1 MLTKRINDIIKSSNA
16 DIAVLVKDL
25 KENKILFKY
34 NENKKYISASII
46 KVPIMIEALS
56 RFDLG
61 QIKLEDKFKI
71 SDTDKVDFSII
82 TEQNLNECAF
92 EELIEWMI
100 ISSDNTATNVLIDIL
115 GLENINNTIKKL
127 NMKNT
132 LLERKMM
139 DFKAIEFGKN
149 NYTCLNDMLIA
160 MEGLYRGTLISSEM
174 SEIAIDILKNQRDSF
189 MLKRYIRDNVTLAN
203 KTGELDN
210 LNNDIGIFYTKNSDY
225 FIGVFAHNVKKNKD
239 AYEII
244 GRISKEVYDYYKK
257 YKCEV

>member
-1 MLTKRINDIIKSSNA
+1 MLTNRINHIIKNSSA

-25 KENKILFKY
+25 KEDKVIFKY
-34 NENKKYISASII
+34 NEDKKYVSASII

-56 RFDLG
+56 RVDLG
-61 QIKLEDKFKI
+61 EINLDDKFNI
-71 SDTDKVDFSII
+71 GDDNKVDFSVI
-82 TEQNLNECAF
+82 TEQDLNECTF

-115 GLENINNTIKKL
+115 GLENINDRIKKL

-139 DFKAIEFGKN
+139 DFKAIEYGRN
-149 NYTCLNDMLIA
+149 NYTSLNDMLIA
-160 MEGLYRGTLISSEM
+160 MEGLYRGVLISSEM
-174 SEIAIDILKNQRDSF
+174 SLKAIDILKNQRDNF

-203 KTGELDN
+203 KTGELDK
-210 LNNDIGIFYTKNSDY
+210 LNNDVGIFYTKNHNY
-225 FIGVFAHNVKKNKD
+225 FIGIFVHDVKKNKD

-244 GRISKEVYDYYKK
+244 GKISKEVYDYYKNI
-257 YKCEV
+257 

>member
-1 MLTKRINDIIKSSNA
+1 MLTNRINHIIKNSSV

-25 KENKILFKY
+25 KEDKVIFKY
-34 NENKKYISASII
+34 NEDKKYVSASII

-56 RFDLG
+56 RVDLG
-61 QIKLEDKFKI
+61 EINLDDKFNI
-71 SDTDKVDFSII
+71 GDDNKVDFSVI
-82 TEQNLNECAF
+82 TEQDLKECTF

-115 GLENINNTIKKL
+115 GLENINDRIKKL

-139 DFKAIEFGKN
+139 DFKAIEYGRN
-149 NYTCLNDMLIA
+149 NYTSLNDMLIA
-160 MEGLYRGTLISSEM
+160 MEGLYRGVLISSEM
-174 SEIAIDILKNQRDSF
+174 SLKAIDILKNQRDNF

-203 KTGELDN
+203 KTGELDK
-210 LNNDIGIFYTKNSDY
+210 LNNDVGIFYTKNHDY
-225 FIGVFAHNVKKNKD
+225 FIGIFVHDVKKNKD

-244 GRISKEVYDYYKK
+244 GKISKEVYDYYKNI
-257 YKCEV
+257 

>member
-1 MLTKRINDIIKSSNA
+1 MLTNRINHIIKNSSA

-25 KENKILFKY
+25 KEDKVIFKY
-34 NENKKYISASII
+34 NEDKKYVSASII

-56 RFDLG
+56 RVDLG
-61 QIKLEDKFKI
+61 EINLDDKFNI
-71 SDTDKVDFSII
+71 GDDNKVDFSVI
-82 TEQNLNECAF
+82 TEQDLKECTF

-115 GLENINNTIKKL
+115 GLENINDRIKKL

-139 DFKAIEFGKN
+139 DFKAIEYGRN
-149 NYTCLNDMLIA
+149 NYTSLNDMLIA
-160 MEGLYRGTLISSEM
+160 MEGLYRGVLISSEM
-174 SEIAIDILKNQRDSF
+174 SLKAIDILKNHRDNF

-203 KTGELDN
+203 KTGELDK
-210 LNNDIGIFYTKNSDY
+210 LNNDVGIFYTKNHNY
-225 FIGVFAHNVKKNKD
+225 FIGIFVHDVKKNKD

-244 GRISKEVYDYYKK
+244 GKISKEVYDYYKNI
-257 YKCEV
+257 

>member
-1 MLTKRINDIIKSSNA
+1 MLTNRINHIIKNSSA

-25 KENKILFKY
+25 KEDKVIFKY
-34 NENKKYISASII
+34 NEDKKYVSASII

-56 RFDLG
+56 RVDLG
-61 QIKLEDKFKI
+61 EINLDDKFNI
-71 SDTDKVDFSII
+71 GDDNKVDFSVI
-82 TEQNLNECAF
+82 TEQDLKECNF

-115 GLENINNTIKKL
+115 GLENINDRIKKL

-139 DFKAIEFGKN
+139 DFKAIEYGRN
-149 NYTCLNDMLIA
+149 NYTSLNDMLIA
-160 MEGLYRGTLISSEM
+160 MEGLYRGVLISSEM
-174 SEIAIDILKNQRDSF
+174 SLKAIDILKNQRDNF

-203 KTGELDN
+203 KTGELDK
-210 LNNDIGIFYTKNSDY
+210 LNNDVGIFYTKNHNY
-225 FIGVFAHNVKKNKD
+225 FIGIFVHDVKKNKD

-244 GRISKEVYDYYKK
+244 GKISKEVYDYYKNI
-257 YKCEV
+257 

>member
-1 MLTKRINDIIKSSNA
+1 MLTNRINHIIKNSSA

-25 KENKILFKY
+25 KEDKVIFKY
-34 NENKKYISASII
+34 NEDKKYVSASII

-56 RFDLG
+56 RVDLG
-61 QIKLEDKFKI
+61 EINLDDKFNI
-71 SDTDKVDFSII
+71 GDDNKVDFSVI
-82 TEQNLNECAF
+82 TEQDLKECTF

-115 GLENINNTIKKL
+115 ELENINDRIKKL

-139 DFKAIEFGKN
+139 DFKAIEYGRN
-149 NYTCLNDMLIA
+149 NYTSLNDMLIA
-160 MEGLYRGTLISSEM
+160 MEGLYRGVLISSEM
-174 SEIAIDILKNQRDSF
+174 SLKAIDILKNQRDNF

-203 KTGELDN
+203 KTGELDK
-210 LNNDIGIFYTKNSDY
+210 LNNDVGIFYTKNHDY
-225 FIGVFAHNVKKNKD
+225 FIGIFVHDVKKNKD

-244 GRISKEVYDYYKK
+244 GKISKEVYDYYKNI
-257 YKCEV
+257 

>member
-1 MLTKRINDIIKSSNA
+1 MLTNRINHIIKNSSA

-25 KENKILFKY
+25 KEDKVIFKY
-34 NENKKYISASII
+34 NEDKKYVSASII

-56 RFDLG
+56 RVDLG
-61 QIKLEDKFKI
+61 EINLDDKFNI
-71 SDTDKVDFSII
+71 GDDNKVDFSVI
-82 TEQNLNECAF
+82 TEQDLKECTF

-115 GLENINNTIKKL
+115 GLENINDRIKKL

-139 DFKAIEFGKN
+139 DFKAIEYGRN
-149 NYTCLNDMLIA
+149 NYTSLNDMLIA
-160 MEGLYRGTLISSEM
+160 MEGLYRGVLISSEM
-174 SEIAIDILKNQRDSF
+174 SLKAIDILKNQRDNF

-203 KTGELDN
+203 NTGELDK
-210 LNNDIGIFYTKNSDY
+210 LNNDVGIFYTKNHNY
-225 FIGVFAHNVKKNKD
+225 FIGIFVHDVKKNKD

-244 GRISKEVYDYYKK
+244 GKISKEVYDYYKNI
-257 YKCEV
+257 

>member
-1 MLTKRINDIIKSSNA
+1 MLTNRINHIIKNSSA

-25 KENKILFKY
+25 KEDKVIFKY
-34 NENKKYISASII
+34 NEDKKYVSASII

-56 RFDLG
+56 RVDLG
-61 QIKLEDKFKI
+61 EINLDDKFNI
-71 SDTDKVDFSII
+71 GDDNKVDFSVI
-82 TEQNLNECAF
+82 TEQDLKECNF

-115 GLENINNTIKKL
+115 ELENINDRIKKL

-139 DFKAIEFGKN
+139 DFKAIEYGRN
-149 NYTCLNDMLIA
+149 NYTSLNDMLIA
-160 MEGLYRGTLISSEM
+160 MEGLYRGVLISSEM
-174 SEIAIDILKNQRDSF
+174 SLKAIDILKNQRDNF

-203 KTGELDN
+203 KTGELDK
-210 LNNDIGIFYTKNSDY
+210 LNNDVGIFYTKNHNY
-225 FIGVFAHNVKKNKD
+225 FIGIFVHDVKKNKD

-244 GRISKEVYDYYKK
+244 GKISKEVYDYYKNI
-257 YKCEV
+257 

>member
-1 MLTKRINDIIKSSNA
+1 MLTNRINHIIKNSSA

-25 KENKILFKY
+25 KEDKVIFKY
-34 NENKKYISASII
+34 NEDKKYVSASII

-56 RFDLG
+56 RVDLG
-61 QIKLEDKFKI
+61 EINLDDKFNI
-71 SDTDKVDFSII
+71 GDDNKVDFSVI
-82 TEQNLNECAF
+82 TEQDLKECTF

-115 GLENINNTIKKL
+115 ELENINDRIKKL

-139 DFKAIEFGKN
+139 DFKAIEYGRN
-149 NYTCLNDMLIA
+149 NYTSLNDMLIA
-160 MEGLYRGTLISSEM
+160 MEGLYRGVLISSEM
-174 SEIAIDILKNQRDSF
+174 SLKAIDILKNQRDNF

-203 KTGELDN
+203 KTGELDK
-210 LNNDIGIFYTKNSDY
+210 LNNDVGIFYTKNHNY
-225 FIGVFAHNVKKNKD
+225 FIGIFVHDVKKNKD

-244 GRISKEVYDYYKK
+244 GKISKEVYDYYKNI
-257 YKCEV
+257 

>member
-1 MLTKRINDIIKSSNA
+1 MLTNRINHIIKNSSA

-25 KENKILFKY
+25 KEDKVIFKY
-34 NENKKYISASII
+34 NEDKKYVSASII

-56 RFDLG
+56 RVDLG
-61 QIKLEDKFKI
+61 EINLDDKFNI
-71 SDTDKVDFSII
+71 GDDNKVDFSVI
-82 TEQNLNECAF
+82 TEQDLKECTF

-115 GLENINNTIKKL
+115 GLENINDRIKKL

-139 DFKAIEFGKN
+139 DFKAIEYGRN
-149 NYTCLNDMLIA
+149 NYTSLNDMLIA

-174 SEIAIDILKNQRDSF
+174 SERAIEILKNQRDSF
-189 MLKRYIRDNVTLAN
+189 MLKRYIRNNVTLAN

-210 LNNDIGIFYTKNSDY
+210 LNNDIGIFYTKNHDY
-225 FIGVFAHNVKKNKD
+225 FIGVFVHHVKKNKD

-244 GRISKEVYDYYKK
+244 GKISKEVYDYYKNI
-257 YKCEV
+257 

>member
-1 MLTKRINDIIKSSNA
+1 MLTNRINHIIKNSSA

-25 KENKILFKY
+25 KADKVIFKY
-34 NENKKYISASII
+34 NEDKKYVSASII

-56 RFDLG
+56 RVDLG
-61 QIKLEDKFKI
+61 EINLDDKFNI
-71 SDTDKVDFSII
+71 GDDNKVDFSVI
-82 TEQNLNECAF
+82 TEQDLKECTF

-115 GLENINNTIKKL
+115 GLENINDRIKKL

-139 DFKAIEFGKN
+139 DFKAIEYGRN
-149 NYTCLNDMLIA
+149 NYTSLNDMLIA
-160 MEGLYRGTLISSEM
+160 MEGLYRGVLISSEM
-174 SEIAIDILKNQRDSF
+174 SLKAIDILKNQRDNF

-203 KTGELDN
+203 KTGELDK
-210 LNNDIGIFYTKNSDY
+210 LNNDVGIFYTKNHNY
-225 FIGVFAHNVKKNKD
+225 FIGIFVHDVKKNKD

-244 GRISKEVYDYYKK
+244 GKISKEVYDYYKNI
-257 YKCEV
+257 

>member
-1 MLTKRINDIIKSSNA
+1 MLINRIDEIIKNSSA

-25 KENKILFKY
+25 KEDKVIFKY
-34 NENKKYISASII
+34 NEDKKYISASII

-56 RFDLG
+56 QVDLG
-61 QIKLEDKFKI
+61 EINLDDKFNI
-71 SDTDKVDFSII
+71 SYDNKVDFSVI
-82 TEQNLNECAF
+82 TEQDLNECTF

-115 GLENINNTIKKL
+115 GLENINNRIKKL

-132 LLERKMM
+132 VLKRKMM
-139 DFKAIEFGKN
+139 DFKAIECGRN
-149 NYTCLNDMLIA
+149 NYTALNDMLIA
-160 MEGLYRGTLISSEM
+160 MEGLYRGVLLSSEM
-174 SEIAIDILKNQRDSF
+174 SLKAMDILKNQRDNC

-210 LNNDIGIFYTKNSDY
+210 LNNDIGIFYTKDRDY
-225 FIGVFAHNVKKNKD
+225 FIGVFAHEVKKNED

-244 GRISKEVYDYYKK
+244 GKISKEVYDYYKNI
-257 YKCEV
+257 

>member
-1 MLTKRINDIIKSSNA
+1 MLTNRINHIIKNSSA

-25 KENKILFKY
+25 KEDKVIFKY
-34 NENKKYISASII
+34 NEDKKYVSASII

-56 RFDLG
+56 RVDLG
-61 QIKLEDKFKI
+61 EINLDDKFNI
-71 SDTDKVDFSII
+71 GDDNKVDFSVI
-82 TEQNLNECAF
+82 TEQDLKECNF

-115 GLENINNTIKKL
+115 ELENINDRIKKL

-139 DFKAIEFGKN
+139 DFKAIEYGRN
-149 NYTCLNDMLIA
+149 NYTSLNDMLIA
-160 MEGLYRGTLISSEM
+160 MEGLYRGVLISSEM
-174 SEIAIDILKNQRDSF
+174 SLKAIDILKNQRDNF

-203 KTGELDN
+203 KTGELDK
-210 LNNDIGIFYTKNSDY
+210 LNNDVGIFYTKNHNY
-225 FIGVFAHNVKKNKD
+225 FIGIFVHDVKKNKD

-244 GRISKEVYDYYKK
+244 GKISKEVYGYYKNI
-257 YKCEV
+257 

>member
-1 MLTKRINDIIKSSNA
+1 MLTNRINHIIKNSSA

-25 KENKILFKY
+25 KEDKVIFKY
-34 NENKKYISASII
+34 NEDKKYVSASVI

-56 RFDLG
+56 RVDLG
-61 QIKLEDKFKI
+61 EINLDDKFNI
-71 SDTDKVDFSII
+71 GDDNKVDFSVI
-82 TEQNLNECAF
+82 TEQDLKECTF

-115 GLENINNTIKKL
+115 GLENINDRIKKL

-139 DFKAIEFGKN
+139 DFKAIEYGRN
-149 NYTCLNDMLIA
+149 NYTSLNDMLIA
-160 MEGLYRGTLISSEM
+160 MEGLYRGVLISSEM
-174 SEIAIDILKNQRDSF
+174 SLKAIDILKNQRDNF

-203 KTGELDN
+203 KTGELDK
-210 LNNDIGIFYTKNSDY
+210 LNNDVGIFYTKNHNY
-225 FIGVFAHNVKKNKD
+225 FIGIFVYDVKKNKD

-244 GRISKEVYDYYKK
+244 GKISKEVYDYYKNI
-257 YKCEV
+257 

>member
-1 MLTKRINDIIKSSNA
+1 MLTNRINHIIKNSSA

-25 KENKILFKY
+25 KEDKVIFKY
-34 NENKKYISASII
+34 NEDKKYVSASII

-56 RFDLG
+56 RVDLG
-61 QIKLEDKFKI
+61 EINLDDKFNI
-71 SDTDKVDFSII
+71 GDDNKVDFSVI
-82 TEQNLNECAF
+82 TEQDLKECTF

-115 GLENINNTIKKL
+115 GLENINDRIKKL

-139 DFKAIEFGKN
+139 DFKAIEYGRN
-149 NYTCLNDMLIA
+149 NYTSLNDMLIA
-160 MEGLYRGTLISSEM
+160 MEGLYRGVLISSEM
-174 SEIAIDILKNQRDSF
+174 SLKAIDILKNQRDNF

-203 KTGELDN
+203 KTGELDK
-210 LNNDIGIFYTKNSDY
+210 LNNDVGIFYTKNHNY
-225 FIGVFAHNVKKNKD
+225 FIGIFVHDVKKNKD

-244 GRISKEVYDYYKK
+244 GKISKGVYDYYKNI
-257 YKCEV
+257 

>member
-1 MLTKRINDIIKSSNA
+1 MLTNRINHIIKNSSA

-25 KENKILFKY
+25 KEDKVIFKY
-34 NENKKYISASII
+34 NEDKKYVSASII

-56 RFDLG
+56 RVDLG
-61 QIKLEDKFKI
+61 EINLDDKFNI
-71 SDTDKVDFSII
+71 GDDNKVDFSVI
-82 TEQNLNECAF
+82 TEKDLKECTF

-115 GLENINNTIKKL
+115 ELENINDRIKKL

-139 DFKAIEFGKN
+139 DFKAIEYGRN
-149 NYTCLNDMLIA
+149 NYTSLNDMLIA
-160 MEGLYRGTLISSEM
+160 MEGLYRGVLISSEM
-174 SEIAIDILKNQRDSF
+174 SLKAIDILKNQRDNF

-203 KTGELDN
+203 KTGELDK
-210 LNNDIGIFYTKNSDY
+210 LNNDVGIFYTKNHNY
-225 FIGVFAHNVKKNKD
+225 FIGIFVHDVKKNKD

-244 GRISKEVYDYYKK
+244 GKISKEVYDYYKNI
-257 YKCEV
+257 

>member
-1 MLTKRINDIIKSSNA
+1 MLTNRINHIIKNSSV

-25 KENKILFKY
+25 KEDKVIFKY
-34 NENKKYISASII
+34 NEDKKYVSASII

-56 RFDLG
+56 RVDLG
-61 QIKLEDKFKI
+61 EINLDDKFNI
-71 SDTDKVDFSII
+71 GDDNKVDFSVI
-82 TEQNLNECAF
+82 TEQDLKECTF

-115 GLENINNTIKKL
+115 GLENINDRIKKL

-139 DFKAIEFGKN
+139 DFKAIEYGRN
-149 NYTCLNDMLIA
+149 NYTSLNDMLIA
-160 MEGLYRGTLISSEM
+160 MEGLYRGVLISSEM
-174 SEIAIDILKNQRDSF
+174 SLKAIDILKNQRDNF

-203 KTGELDN
+203 KTGELDK
-210 LNNDIGIFYTKNSDY
+210 LNNDVGIFYTKNHNY
-225 FIGVFAHNVKKNKD
+225 FIGIFVHDVKKNKD

-244 GRISKEVYDYYKK
+244 GKISKEVYDYYKNI
-257 YKCEV
+257 

>member
-1 MLTKRINDIIKSSNA
+1 MLTNRINHIIKNSSA

-25 KENKILFKY
+25 KEDKVIFKY
-34 NENKKYISASII
+34 NEDKKYVSASII

-56 RFDLG
+56 RVDLG
-61 QIKLEDKFKI
+61 EKNLDDKFNI
-71 SDTDKVDFSII
+71 GDDNKVDFSVI
-82 TEQNLNECAF
+82 TEQDLKECTF

-115 GLENINNTIKKL
+115 GLENINDRIKKL

-139 DFKAIEFGKN
+139 DFKAIEYGRN
-149 NYTCLNDMLIA
+149 NYTSLNDMLIA
-160 MEGLYRGTLISSEM
+160 MEGLYRGVLISSEM
-174 SEIAIDILKNQRDSF
+174 SLKAIDILKNQRDNF

-203 KTGELDN
+203 KTGELDK
-210 LNNDIGIFYTKNSDY
+210 LNNDVGIFYTKNHNY
-225 FIGVFAHNVKKNKD
+225 FIGIFVHDVKKNKD

-244 GRISKEVYDYYKK
+244 GKISKEVYDYYKNI
-257 YKCEV
+257 

>member
-1 MLTKRINDIIKSSNA
+1 MLTNRINHIIKNSSA

-25 KENKILFKY
+25 KEDKVIFKY
-34 NENKKYISASII
+34 NEDKKYVSASII

-56 RFDLG
+56 RVDLG
-61 QIKLEDKFKI
+61 EINLDDKFNI
-71 SDTDKVDFSII
+71 GDDNKVDFSVI
-82 TEQNLNECAF
+82 TEQDLKECTF

-115 GLENINNTIKKL
+115 GLEDINDRIKKL

-139 DFKAIEFGKN
+139 DFKAIEYGRN
-149 NYTCLNDMLIA
+149 NYTSLNDMLIA
-160 MEGLYRGTLISSEM
+160 MEGLYRGVLISSEM
-174 SEIAIDILKNQRDSF
+174 SLKAIDILKNQRDNF

-203 KTGELDN
+203 KTGELDK
-210 LNNDIGIFYTKNSDY
+210 LNNDVGIFYTKNHNY
-225 FIGVFAHNVKKNKD
+225 FIGIFVHDVKKNKD

-244 GRISKEVYDYYKK
+244 GKISKEVYDYYKNI
-257 YKCEV
+257 

>member
-1 MLTKRINDIIKSSNA
+1 MLTNRINYIIKNSSA

-25 KENKILFKY
+25 KEDKVIFKY
-34 NENKKYISASII
+34 NEDKKYVSASII

-56 RFDLG
+56 IVDLG
-61 QIKLEDKFKI
+61 EINLDDKFNI
-71 SDTDKVDFSII
+71 GDDNKVDFSVI
-82 TEQNLNECAF
+82 TEQDLKECTF

-115 GLENINNTIKKL
+115 GLENINDRIKKL

-139 DFKAIEFGKN
+139 DFKAIEYGRN
-149 NYTCLNDMLIA
+149 NYTSLNDMLIA
-160 MEGLYRGTLISSEM
+160 MEGLYRGVLISSEM
-174 SEIAIDILKNQRDSF
+174 SLKAIDILKNQRDNF

-203 KTGELDN
+203 KTGELDK
-210 LNNDIGIFYTKNSDY
+210 LNNDVGIFYTKNHNY
-225 FIGVFAHNVKKNKD
+225 FIGIFVHDVKKNKD

-244 GRISKEVYDYYKK
+244 GKISKEVYDYYKNI
-257 YKCEV
+257 

>member
-1 MLTKRINDIIKSSNA
+1 MLTNRINNIIKNSSA

-25 KENKILFKY
+25 KEDKVIFKY
-34 NENKKYISASII
+34 NEDKKYVSASII

-56 RFDLG
+56 RVDLG
-61 QIKLEDKFKI
+61 EINLDDKFNI
-71 SDTDKVDFSII
+71 GDDNKVDFSVI
-82 TEQNLNECAF
+82 TEQDLKECTF

-115 GLENINNTIKKL
+115 GLENINDRIKKL

-139 DFKAIEFGKN
+139 DFKAIEYGRN
-149 NYTCLNDMLIA
+149 NYTSLNDMLIA
-160 MEGLYRGTLISSEM
+160 MEGLYRGVLISSEM
-174 SEIAIDILKNQRDSF
+174 SLKAIDILKNQRDNF

-203 KTGELDN
+203 KTGELDK
-210 LNNDIGIFYTKNSDY
+210 LNNDVGIFYTKNHNY
-225 FIGVFAHNVKKNKD
+225 FIGIFVHDVKKNKD

-244 GRISKEVYDYYKK
+244 GKISKEVYDYYKNI
-257 YKCEV
+257 